1 MQIWRWLLVLG
12 LLFLIT
18 YNPSSGTVNKYI
30 EEPAEKTDYK
40 SHLQSL

>member
-1 MQIWRWLLVLG
+1 MQIWRWLLLLG

-30 EEPAEKTDYK
+30 EEPAEKA
-40 SHLQSL
+40 HLQSL